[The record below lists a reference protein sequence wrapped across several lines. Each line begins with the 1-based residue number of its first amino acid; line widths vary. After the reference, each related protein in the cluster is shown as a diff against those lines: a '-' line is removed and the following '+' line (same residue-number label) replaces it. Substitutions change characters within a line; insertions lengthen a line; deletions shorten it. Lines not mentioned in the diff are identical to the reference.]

1 MKSEIYMLMYKK
13 GLKMQYKMDLS
24 EFSFNKI
31 KAGRRVDM
39 RLFDKKRQSLK
50 IGDMIEYEN
59 INNPHEHIECL
70 VQGMAVFDNFSNM
83 IDCLTPQMLGYD
95 DKEEIILRLNRAY
108 SLDLQKNFNV
118 VAIFIKNVAPALN
131 LTRSAN
137 FER

>member
-1 MKSEIYMLMYKK
+1 MYKK
-13 GLKMQYKMDLS
+13 GLKMQYKMDLI

-50 IGDMIEYEN
+50 IGDIIEYEN

-70 VQGMAVFDNFSNM
+70 VQGMAVFDNFSNL

-118 VAIFIKNVAPALN
+118 VAIFIKNVASALN
-131 LTRSAN
+131 LTRSDN
-137 FER
+137 FKR

>member
-1 MKSEIYMLMYKK
+1 
-13 GLKMQYKMDLS
+13 MQYKMDLS

-50 IGDMIEYEN
+50 IGDMIESEN

>member
-1 MKSEIYMLMYKK
+1 
-13 GLKMQYKMDLS
+13 MQYKMDLS

-59 INNPHEHIECL
+59 INNPHEHVECL

>member
-1 MKSEIYMLMYKK
+1 MYKK
-13 GLKMQYKMDLS
+13 GLKMQYKMDLI

-70 VQGMAVFDNFSNM
+70 V
-83 IDCLTPQMLGYD
+83 
-95 DKEEIILRLNRAY
+95 
-108 SLDLQKNFNV
+108 
-118 VAIFIKNVAPALN
+118 
-131 LTRSAN
+131 
-137 FER
+137 

>member
-1 MKSEIYMLMYKK
+1 
-13 GLKMQYKMDLS
+13 MQYKMDLS

-50 IGDMIEYEN
+50 IGDIIEYEN

-70 VQGMAVFDNFSNM
+70 VQGMAVFDNFSNL

-118 VAIFIKNVAPALN
+118 VAIFIKNVASALN
-131 LTRSAN
+131 LTRSDN

>member
-1 MKSEIYMLMYKK
+1 
-13 GLKMQYKMDLS
+13 MQYKIDLS

>member
-1 MKSEIYMLMYKK
+1 MYKK

-83 IDCLTPQMLGYD
+83 IDCLTPQMLGYN

>member
-1 MKSEIYMLMYKK
+1 
-13 GLKMQYKMDLS
+13 MQYKMDLS

-70 VQGMAVFDNFSNM
+70 VQGVAVFDNFSNM

-95 DKEEIILRLNRAY
+95 NKEEIILRLNRAY

>member
-1 MKSEIYMLMYKK
+1 MYKK

-131 LTRSAN
+131 LTRSDN